1 MEYEVVTA
9 IGKGSFGVVSKIK
22 RKSDGKV
29 LVWKEL
35 DYGRMNEK
43 EKQQL
48 VVEVNIL
55 RDLKHPHIVR
65 YYDRI
70 IDKKAAKIY
79 IIMEYCEGG
88 DMRTLLRKC
97 KKDRDYIAEDVIW
110 KIFTQ
115 ILLALSECHSK
126 KSGKILH
133 RDLKPANIF
142 LDGENNIKL
151 GDFGLSRVMS
161 DQSMFAETHVGTPYY
176 MSPEQINE
184 SKYNEKS
191 DIWSAGC
198 LLYEIAALRP
208 PFEASNHL
216 SLAIKIREGKFE
228 RLPQRYSEDL
238 QKVLELMLNLD
249 SEKRP
254 SAEDLLKIPQIAM
267 RIKEKK
273 LRDKLSQVKQIEEE
287 IRKKEEDLKKLE
299 SYVEQKEKK
308 LNLAESKLIKSEK
321 QIAYVEKENFSVT
334 SLSRSDSLE
343 KTRSRENPLA
353 AFNKVM
359 KGIQDR
365 ASRVYGATRDIRNV
379 PREIRGIP
387 YHRSQTYG
395 SKNVNKSF
403 NC

>member
-1 MEYEVVTA
+1 
-9 IGKGSFGVVSKIK
+9 
-22 RKSDGKV
+22 
-29 LVWKEL
+29 
-35 DYGRMNEK
+35 
-43 EKQQL
+43 
-48 VVEVNIL
+48 
-55 RDLKHPHIVR
+55 
-65 YYDRI
+65 
-70 IDKKAAKIY
+70 
-79 IIMEYCEGG
+79 
-88 DMRTLLRKC
+88 
-97 KKDRDYIAEDVIW
+97 
-110 KIFTQ
+110 
-115 ILLALSECHSK
+115 
-126 KSGKILH
+126 
-133 RDLKPANIF
+133 
-142 LDGENNIKL
+142 
-151 GDFGLSRVMS
+151 
-161 DQSMFAETHVGTPYY
+161 
-176 MSPEQINE
+176 
-184 SKYNEKS
+184 
-191 DIWSAGC
+191 
-198 LLYEIAALRP
+198 
-208 PFEASNHL
+208 
-216 SLAIKIREGKFE
+216 
-228 RLPQRYSEDL
+228 
-238 QKVLELMLNLD
+238 MLNLD

>member
-1 MEYEVVTA
+1 MTGTFYL
-9 IGKGSFGVVSKIK
+9 IPI
-22 RKSDGKV
+22 
-29 LVWKEL
+29 
-35 DYGRMNEK
+35 
-43 EKQQL
+43 
-48 VVEVNIL
+48 IL
-55 RDLKHPHIVR
+55 SMP
-65 YYDRI
+65 RI

-97 KKDRDYIAEDVIW
+97 KKERDYIAEDVIW
-110 KIFTQ
+110 KIFSQ

-126 KSGKILH
+126 KPGKVLH

-142 LDGENNIKL
+142 LDGDNNIKL
-151 GDFGLSRVMS
+151 GDFGLSKVMS

-208 PFEASNHL
+208 PFEAQNHL
-216 SLAIKIREGKFE
+216 SLAIKIREGKYE
-228 RLPQRYSEDL
+228 RIPQRYSEDL
-238 QKVLELMLNLD
+238 QKILSTMLNLD

-254 SAEDLLKIPQIAM
+254 SAEELLKIPQIAM

-308 LNLAESKLIKSEK
+308 LNLFEVKLTKSEK
-321 QIAYVEKENFSVT
+321 ATSFSTEKENFSVT
-334 SLSRSDSLE
+334 SLSGSGAIE
-343 KTRSRENPLA
+343 KVKVTRDRENPLA

-365 ASRVYGATRDIRNV
+365 ASRVYGATRDTRPGI
-379 PREIRGIP
+379 REIRGIP
-387 YHRSQTYG
+387 YSRNGT
-395 SKNVNKSF
+395 KNVNKSF